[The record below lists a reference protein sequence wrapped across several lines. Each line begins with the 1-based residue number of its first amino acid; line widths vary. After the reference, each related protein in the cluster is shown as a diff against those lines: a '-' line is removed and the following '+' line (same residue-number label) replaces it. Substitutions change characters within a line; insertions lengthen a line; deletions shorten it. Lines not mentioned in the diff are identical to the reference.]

1 MSSMFNVN
9 TYAGNTMNSI
19 FKSLNTNQSSG
30 LSSLLGDY
38 YSIQNGSYYKMA
50 KKYYGNV
57 KAADGS
63 SKTDASIVDKDKL
76 EALDK
81 STDNTSSDKKTTA
94 IMKLADKAV
103 KSIDTM
109 MDDKLY
115 DKTDD
120 NDDILDG
127 LKSFVSDYNSVI
139 KSVSKS
145 GDSNTVQAGERL
157 KNQTAVYGAS
167 LEKIG
172 IDIGEDGTL
181 SIDEDLF
188 KNADMTDVKSLF
200 TGTVSFGKNTQMK
213 LLQVYSAEATGQT
226 GINSLYSSQG
236 TTGYSIGNMFDS
248 LF

>member
-38 YSIQNGSYYKMA
+38 YSIKNGSYYKMA
-50 KKYYGNV
+50 KKYYGKV
-57 KAADGS
+57 AADDAP
-63 SKTDASIVDKDKL
+63 SKADTSAIDKDKL
-76 EALDK
+76 ESLDK
-81 STDNTSSDKKTTA
+81 STSLSGKKTTD
-94 IMKLADKAV
+94 IMKLADKTV
-103 KSIDTM
+103 KSLEVM

-115 DKTDD
+115 DKADG
-120 NDDILDG
+120 NDDILDD
-127 LKSFVSDYNSVI
+127 LKGFVSDYNAVI
-139 KSVSKS
+139 KRVSKS
-145 GDSNTVQAGERL
+145 GDLNTVQSGERL
-157 KNQTAVYGAS
+157 KNQTAIYGSA

-172 IDIGEDGTL
+172 VNIGEDSTL
-181 SIDEDLF
+181 SIDEEVF
-188 KNADMTDVKSLF
+188 KNADMAEVRSLF